1 MMTADTN
8 APPAF
13 LRIRLAVQIFLAY
26 AVMGAWLP
34 IFTLYLT
41 QQLGFSPQATAWASA
56 TNALGSLFA
65 PLIWGQIADR
75 WLAMERSLSLC
86 ALGSGIGLFALAAL
100 SEPWAVFFTCVAI
113 WFFLV
118 PLIGLTSS
126 FIFRQ
131 LEHPER
137 DFGRIR
143 VWGTLGWMA
152 ANWLLTGWFEESPA
166 YFNGE
171 PDLGD
176 SLRLGG
182 IVAFVVALY
191 ALTLPHT
198 PPRST
203 SGTAQTWLGR
213 LIDAP
218 WSAMQLFRNRSF
230 VVYCVCMF
238 GLYLTFPFTVQL
250 NPLLLRQLQFD
261 ERQVPLVL
269 TIAQSSETV
278 SLFLLPMLLS
288 RLGVKWTM
296 LLGCGSWSAGLWAL
310 SIGSPDWFVMS
321 ALASHGLFIS
331 CFVIAGQI
339 FVNKQATH
347 DIRASVQGL
356 LVLVTGCGLLLGH
369 VLVGAIRASTQDNF
383 SEAYLIAACIAA
395 VLAVAFLIGF
405 STEPSAVISG
415 QASLVPDREM
425 T

>member
-1 MMTADTN
+1 MMTADTK
-8 APPAF
+8 APPRF

-56 TNALGSLFA
+56 TNAIGALIA
-65 PLIWGQIADR
+65 PLFWGQIADR

-86 ALGSGIGLFALAAL
+86 ALGSGIGLFALTAL
-100 SEPWAVFFTCVAI
+100 SGPWAVFFTCVAI

-126 FIFRQ
+126 LIFRQ
-131 LEHPER
+131 LDHPER

-143 VWGTLGWMA
+143 VWGTLGWMT
-152 ANWLLTGWFEESPA
+152 ANWLLTWWFEESPA
-166 YFNGE
+166 YSRRE

-182 IVAFVVALY
+182 IAAFVVALY

-198 PPRST
+198 PPRPS
-203 SGTAQTWLGR
+203 SSLASPSWLGR
-213 LIDAP
+213 LTDAP

-230 VVYCVCMF
+230 LVYCVCMF
-238 GLYLTFPFTVQL
+238 GLYITFPFPVQM
-250 NPLLLRQLQFD
+250 NPLLLRHLQFD

-269 TIAQSSETV
+269 TIAQSTEAI
-278 SLFLLPMLLS
+278 SLFLLPVFLT
-288 RLGVKWTM
+288 RLGVKRTM
-296 LLGCGSWSAGLWAL
+296 LLGCIAWGAGLWAL
-310 SIGSPDWFVMS
+310 SIGSPDWFVM
-321 ALASHGLFIS
+321 AAMASHGLFIS
-331 CFVIAGQI
+331 CFVIAGQV

-356 LVLVTGCGLLLGH
+356 LVLVNGCGLLLGH
-369 VLVGAIRASTQDNF
+369 LLVGVIRAGTQDNF
-383 SEAYLIAACIAA
+383 AEAYLIAACIAA
-395 VLAVAFLIGF
+395 VLAVTFLLGF
-405 STEPSAVISG
+405 TPEPAAAVLG
-415 QASLVPDREM
+415 
-425 T
+425 